1 VTTSPSGLDDGDGGA
16 RALDDGEAGAP
27 VGGADGGVDGGGA
40 LAGEV
45 HPEASDVTHTR
56 TTSVEIR
63 RPIFTATSSTAR
75 RSRIRVAVHPSL
87 VDSGGAPCPGVDPG
101 RSPSDGAGPGSADQ
115 AHRSGT
121 NRTAEV
127 RLTFPSDC
135 WMDPPTNST
144 ESSWRTTAAPPA
156 RTSGSDGKGDHA
168 SDVGS

>member
-1 VTTSPSGLDDGDGGA
+1 MVQPTSESSYGVTTSPSGLDDGDGGA

-87 VDSGGAPCPGVDPG
+87 IDSRGAPCPGRPREIAVRRWRVG
-101 RSPSDGAGPGSADQ
+101 VGGPGS
-115 AHRSGT
+115 S
-121 NRTAEV
+121 
-127 RLTFPSDC
+127 F
-135 WMDPPTNST
+135 
-144 ESSWRTTAAPPA
+144 
-156 RTSGSDGKGDHA
+156 GDEPDRGGQV
-168 SDVGS
+168 DVPL